1 MSIAIHSSKH
11 AGHVAEASAVS
22 RRRDSEADAASTTD
36 RSAETKAPKGR
47 HALMNALSE
56 ALASLGSATTSTASG
71 TNATEDAAAP
81 AATTREQ
88 KEALHAFSHEL
99 FNALRP
105 TSDGLGKGHHGRG
118 FAWGRTSLGD
128 LAERLEALAQKLGG
142 ATPAPAGT
150 TTSTPNPVDAS
161 TEPGTTGSTSTTTT
175 GTATT
180 GTATTG
186 TTTPGTATAGTAAT
200 GTASANTAAT
210 GTAASRTAST
220 SAAATTTPT
229 VAPSATVPTPVVT
242 TAPVAAP
249 AESPLLAAFRQL
261 TSALKGS
268 TTSGATDTSP
278 ADALAALL
286 HKMSQAL
293 MSDGHV
299 EAPASGSLIDV
310 TA

>member
-11 AGHVAEASAVS
+11 AGQVTEASTVS
-22 RRRDSEADAASTTD
+22 RRRDSEPDAASTPE

-47 HALMNALSE
+47 HSLMNALSE
-56 ALASLGSATTSTASG
+56 ALASLGSAATPATSETDS
-71 TNATEDAAAP
+71 TDDAGAP

-105 TSDGLGKGHHGRG
+105 TGDGTGKGHHGRG

-142 ATPAPAGT
+142 ATATPTP
-150 TTSTPNPVDAS
+150 TPNPVDAS
-161 TEPGTTGSTSTTTT
+161 TDPVTTGSTSK
-175 GTATT
+175 
-180 GTATTG
+180 ATTG
-186 TTTPGTATAGTAAT
+186 TTTTGSTAT
-200 GTASANTAAT
+200 GTTAANTAAT
-210 GTAASRTAST
+210 STVAASPTAASAAVTTSPAVVPST
-220 SAAATTTPT
+220 TSSPATTVT
-229 VAPSATVPTPVVT
+229 TPVAT

-261 TSALKGS
+261 TSALKGNA
-268 TTSGATDTSP
+268 TSGATDTSP

-299 EAPASGSLIDV
+299 ETPASGSLIDV

>member
-11 AGHVAEASAVS
+11 AGQITEASAVS
-22 RRRDSEADAASTTD
+22 RRRDSEPDAASTPE

-56 ALASLGSATTSTASG
+56 ALASLGSAATSGAAETA
-71 TNATEDAAAP
+71 ATDDAAAP
-81 AATTREQ
+81 AAATREQ

-105 TSDGLGKGHHGRG
+105 TSDGPGKGHHGRG

-175 GTATT
+175 GT
-180 GTATTG
+180 
-186 TTTPGTATAGTAAT
+186 TTPGTATAGTAAT

-242 TAPVAAP
+242 TAPIAAP

>member
-11 AGHVAEASAVS
+11 AGHVPEASAVS
-22 RRRDSEADAASTTD
+22 RRRDSEPDAASTPE

-56 ALASLGSATTSTASG
+56 ALASLGSAATSGAAETA
-71 TNATEDAAAP
+71 ATDDAAAP
-81 AATTREQ
+81 AAATREQ

-175 GTATT
+175 GTT
-180 GTATTG
+180 TTG

-261 TSALKGS
+261 TSALRGS

>member
-11 AGHVAEASAVS
+11 AGHVTEASAVS
-22 RRRDSEADAASTTD
+22 RRRDSEPDAASTPE
-36 RSAETKAPKGR
+36 RSAEAKAPKGR

-56 ALASLGSATTSTASG
+56 ALSSLGSAATS
-71 TNATEDAAAP
+71 ATSETDSTDDAAAP

-88 KEALHAFSHEL
+88 KEALHAFAHEL

-105 TSDGLGKGHHGRG
+105 TSDGPGKGHHGRG

-142 ATPAPAGT
+142 ATATPTPSPT
-150 TTSTPNPVDAS
+150 PTPNPVDAS
-161 TEPGTTGSTSTTTT
+161 TDPVTTGGTSTTTT
-175 GTATT
+175 GTT
-180 GTATTG
+180 TTG
-186 TTTPGTATAGTAAT
+186 TTTTGTAAT
-200 GTASANTAAT
+200 GTATATTAAT
-210 GTAASRTAST
+210 STVAASTTAA
-220 SAAATTTPT
+220 SAAATTSPA
-229 VAPSATVPTPVVT
+229 VAPSTTSSPVMTVTTPVKT

-268 TTSGATDTSP
+268 ATNGATDTSP

-293 MSDGHV
+293 TPDGHV

>member
-11 AGHVAEASAVS
+11 AGQITEASAVS
-22 RRRDSEADAASTTD
+22 RRRDSEPDAASTPE

-56 ALASLGSATTSTASG
+56 ALASLGSAATSGAAETA
-71 TNATEDAAAP
+71 ATDDAAAP

-175 GTATT
+175 GTT
-180 GTATTG
+180 TTG

-200 GTASANTAAT
+200 GQT
-210 GTAASRTAST
+210 GCTRARQRTGF
-220 SAAATTTPT
+220 
-229 VAPSATVPTPVVT
+229 
-242 TAPVAAP
+242 
-249 AESPLLAAFRQL
+249 L
-261 TSALKGS
+261 
-268 TTSGATDTSP
+268 
-278 ADALAALL
+278 
-286 HKMSQAL
+286 
-293 MSDGHV
+293 
-299 EAPASGSLIDV
+299 
-310 TA
+310 

>member
-11 AGHVAEASAVS
+11 AGHVPEASAVS
-22 RRRDSEADAASTTD
+22 RRRDSEPDAASTPE

-56 ALASLGSATTSTASG
+56 ALASLGSAAIPGTSEAA
-71 TNATEDAAAP
+71 ATDDAAAP
-81 AATTREQ
+81 VATTREQ

-105 TSDGLGKGHHGRG
+105 TSDGPGNGHHGRG
-118 FAWGRTSLGD
+118 FAWGRTSPGD

-142 ATPAPAGT
+142 ATP
-150 TTSTPNPVDAS
+150 TPTPDPVDAA
-161 TEPGTTGSTSTTTT
+161 TDPVTTGSTSTVTT
-175 GTATT
+175 GTPTP
-180 GTATTG
+180 G
-186 TTTPGTATAGTAAT
+186 TTTAGTT
-200 GTASANTAAT
+200 AT
-210 GTAASRTAST
+210 GTAAANTAAARTVAAST
-220 SAAATTTPT
+220 TAASAAVTTSPAVVPSTTSSPATPVTTP
-229 VAPSATVPTPVVT
+229 VKT
-242 TAPVAAP
+242 TAPVD
-249 AESPLLAAFRQL
+249 SPLLAAFRQL

-268 TTSGATDTSP
+268 ATSGATDTSP